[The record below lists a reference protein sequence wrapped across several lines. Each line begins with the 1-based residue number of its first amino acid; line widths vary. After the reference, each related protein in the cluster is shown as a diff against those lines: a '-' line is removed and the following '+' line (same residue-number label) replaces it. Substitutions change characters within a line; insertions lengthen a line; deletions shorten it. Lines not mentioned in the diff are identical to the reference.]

1 VFSPLNLHQAILIKV
16 LLEIFPITGEF
27 KNLPVVW
34 MEMRQDNVTNNILLQ
49 IFVIFM
55 DLQKHKLFSSALS
68 ILNPNFQIPPLCFLS
83 HRSL

>member
-27 KNLPVVW
+27 KNLLVVW
-34 MEMRQDNVTNNILLQ
+34 MEMRQDIVTNNILIQ

-55 DLQKHKLFSSALS
+55 DLQQH
-68 ILNPNFQIPPLCFLS
+68 
-83 HRSL
+83 